1 MSKLSPLTD
10 GLDRAAI
17 RASLADARSPQFWR
31 SLNDLADSPAFQE
44 FVDREFPQGA
54 SELNDPVS
62 RRNFLKLAGASLALA
77 GLTACGKQPQ
87 EQVAPYSRAP
97 IGQAPGI
104 PLYYATSL
112 TLDGFATGVLV
123 KNHDG
128 RPTKVEGNPLHP
140 ASLGATDIYAQAE
153 ILSLYDPDRPASVQN
168 QGAIETWEGFLTALT
183 PPLQV
188 QRALQGGGL
197 RLLTG
202 PLTSPTLAAQIG
214 EVLSTY
220 PSAKWYQYSPLGR
233 DNSLGGAQLAFGE
246 AVETRYKLDAAQVI
260 LALDADFLSEGP
272 ARVRYARDFM
282 NGRRARVA
290 TSEMNRLYVVE
301 PALTT
306 TGVVA
311 DHRLPLKA
319 GNIAAAAYAI
329 ANQVGVGLGGSASIP
344 GNPVVAE
351 WLNQAVEDLQA
362 AGSRGLVIVGESQPP
377 MVHALAHAINQSIG
391 AVGTTVE
398 YTDPVQAT
406 PADSLVGLRE
416 LVAEMQAGT
425 VELLVMIGVN
435 PVFTAPTDL
444 GFAAALADTS
454 KVKFSVLLGPEDNET
469 AAQVSWFVPL
479 SHELE
484 AWGDA
489 RAFDGTT
496 SLIQPLILPLY
507 GSKSAHELVNVLLG
521 QVGTPDYDIVRAFWQ
536 AQQGEQGFDAFWGA
550 ALESGVIAETTLAA
564 RSVSLNASAFTSMA
578 APAAAVDGLE
588 LNFRA
593 DPTIYDGRYANNGW
607 LQELPKPLTKLTW
620 DNAALIGPRT
630 AVRLLNISVADPN
643 LLVPDELER
652 IGQANGQIIEIS
664 SGGRS
669 LRVPVWISPG
679 HAEDTITLHL
689 GYGRERSGRV
699 GSATGFNTYALRSSD
714 ALWFTNGGV
723 SVSVTS
729 ESYLLASTQDHG
741 VMEGRDIV
749 RVGAFEKFREDP
761 KYIAKEIYAEEYGK
775 ESTDYQSILEDS
787 YTFPEA
793 ENAWGMS
800 IDLTACI
807 ACNAC
812 TIACQA
818 ENNIPVVGK
827 EEVGRGRE
835 MHWIRIDRYYGG
847 ADLDNPS
854 TYVMPVTCMQCEQAP
869 CELVCP
875 VAATVHDNEGLNN
888 MVYNRC
894 VGTKYCSNNCPYKVR
909 RFNFFQYNDL
919 TTPVI
924 KLMQNPQVTVR
935 NRGVMEK
942 CTYCVQRISNAR
954 IVAKRGANRPIADGE
969 ILTACQQVC
978 PTQAIV
984 FGDIKNTS
992 SQVAKLKAE
1001 PHDYALL
1008 AELNTRPRTTYLA
1021 RLRNP
1026 NPNLENEA

>member
-10 GLDRAAI
+10 GLDPAALRAG
-17 RASLADARSPQFWR
+17 LADARSPQFWR

-54 SELNDPVS
+54 SELSDPVS

-77 GLTACGKQPQ
+77 GLTACGKPPQ
-87 EQVAPYSRAP
+87 QQVAPYARAP
-97 IGQAPGI
+97 IGQTPGI

-123 KNHDG
+123 KNHEG
-128 RPTKVEGNPLHP
+128 RPTKVEGNPQHP

-153 ILSLYDPDRPASVQN
+153 ILSLYDPDRPASVLN
-168 QGAIETWEGFLTALT
+168 RGAIETWEGFLGALT

-202 PLTSPTLAAQIG
+202 PVTSPTLAAQIA

-233 DNSLGGAQLAFGE
+233 DNSLAGAQLAFGE
-246 AVETRYKLDAAQVI
+246 PVETRYKLDAAQVI
-260 LALDADFLSEGP
+260 VALDADFLSEGP

-282 NGRRARVA
+282 NGRRARAA

-311 DHRLPLKA
+311 DHRLALKA
-319 GNIAAAAYAI
+319 GNIASAAYAL
-329 ANQVGVGLGGSASIP
+329 ASQLGVSLGGAAGALSGPASEWLTQ
-344 GNPVVAE
+344 VAE
-351 WLNQAVEDLQA
+351 DLRA
-362 AGSRGLVIVGESQPP
+362 AGARGLVIAGEAQPP
-377 MVHALAHAINQSIG
+377 MVHALAHAINAALG

-398 YTDPVQAT
+398 YTDPVQAV
-406 PADSLVGLRE
+406 PADGLAGLSE
-416 LVAEMQAGT
+416 LTAEMQAGT

-435 PVFTAPTDL
+435 PVFTAPADL
-444 GFAAALADTS
+444 GFAAALADTAR
-454 KVKFSVLLGPEDNET
+454 VKFSVLLGPEDNET
-469 AAQVSWFVPL
+469 AAQTTWFVPL

-484 AWGDA
+484 SWGDA

-536 AQQGEQGFDAFWGA
+536 EQNGEQGFDAFWGA
-550 ALESGVIAETTLAA
+550 ALESGVIPNTALAA
-564 RSVSLNASAFTSMA
+564 RSASLNAAVFSGMA
-578 APAAAVDGLE
+578 APAAAAEGIE
-588 LNFRA
+588 LLFRA

-630 AVRLLNISVADPN
+630 AVRLLGLNVADPSN
-643 LLVPDELER
+643 LRPEELER
-652 IGQANGQIIEIS
+652 LGEGNGQIIEIS

-679 HAEDTITLHL
+679 HAEDTITLNL
-689 GYGRERSGRV
+689 GYGRSRSGRV
-699 GSATGFNTYALRSSD
+699 GSDTGFNSYALRGSD
-714 ALWFTNGGV
+714 APWFTNGGV
-723 SVSVTS
+723 NVSVTS
-729 ESYLLASTQDHG
+729 ERYLLVSTQDHG

-761 KYIAKEIYAEEYGK
+761 KYIAKEVYEEKYGK
-775 ESTDYQSILEDS
+775 ESSDYESILEGS
-787 YTFPEA
+787 YAFPEA

-807 ACNAC
+807 SCNAC

-827 EEVGRGRE
+827 EQVSVGRE

-909 RFNFFQYNDL
+909 RFNFFQYSDL
-919 TTPVI
+919 STPVI

-984 FGDIKNTS
+984 FGDIKNTA
-992 SQVAKLKAE
+992 SQVAQLKAE
-1001 PHDYALL
+1001 PHNYTLL
-1008 AELNTRPRTTYLA
+1008 DELNVRPRTSYLA

-1026 NPNLENEA
+1026 NPSLESEA